1 MTRLTPQQI
10 ADLKS
15 EIDEIKEYINTD
27 LCRKCEEMSKRLE
40 ECERTLNDAK
50 N

>member
-1 MTRLTPQQI
+1 MTRLNPQQI

-40 ECERTLNDAK
+40 ECERKLNDAK